1 MYFGEIIWNLQK
13 IYITRLNFKTNKI
26 KKEKQKVK
34 TNVYE
39 NRNNAE
45 EQIENTREV
54 IKNLYWN
61 VKKFLF

>member
-1 MYFGEIIWNLQK
+1 MYFGDIILNHQK
-13 IYITRLNFKTNKI
+13 IYITRLDFKTNKI

-45 EQIENTREV
+45 E
-54 IKNLYWN
+54 
-61 VKKFLF
+61 